1 MYNINFLNKPGIQ
14 KYNNNEDIDVI
25 EQEVKDESIS
35 LKNKIKPN
43 ENYISQFLIAAFVI
57 IFSIFL
63 YKVYINNTFSN
74 DNSYQSLS
82 LSYIL
87 KMLRLEDSNS
97 RLIDINLI
105 NDDVRLILQ
114 CSDEE
119 CIYGKLD
126 LLDKYNIISRASI
139 NKDNYRLFVNE
150 KWTKGDNEDW
160 NLSIM
165 KKFIADFNGISSD
178 FFNEKLIIV
187 SDYSSLVSL
196 FSILD
201 EHNVINLFSFSVQL
215 IDDNSNNNDYYKII
229 IEEYD

>member
-139 NKDNYRLFVNE
+139 NKDSYRLFVNE
-150 KWTKGDNEDW
+150 KWTKGVNDDW